1 MQEPSKLPAPKSNL
15 FEIYPPPLIFGNHW
29 FSGRTRPKSLNRKA
43 LQAKYRKQ
51 VSYEA
56 ATNDFLEP
64 GSTYLLLLWGKRRSE
79 VNEKICFRCMA
90 TQAYVGPTEVNSHAR
105 PPLLRLSSLAY
116 SVCDSATWTFGSN
129 LYSTESARDMRHTAL
144 LQ

>member
-1 MQEPSKLPAPKSNL
+1 MQEPSKLPEPKSNL

-29 FSGRTRPKSLNRKA
+29 FSGRTRPTSLNRKA

-105 PPLLRLSSLAY
+105 PPLLRLSPLAETGIPGLGFNY
-116 SVCDSATWTFGSN
+116 LDLRF
-129 LYSTESARDMRHTAL
+129 E
-144 LQ
+144 